1 MIESTISRFYI
12 PELRKLYSQLD
23 VPAETI
29 LRVVAGVAL
38 IIHGSSKIM
47 DPFGSVGMVERLG
60 FYPGLFWS
68 PFLAVTEFF
77 GGIFLT
83 IGFLT
88 RPAALATM
96 IVLLV
101 TVWFHWITAGQGYA
115 GAEKPTLGGPP
126 LFFFAPRGGNR
137 HSVDARI
144 GRPF

>member
-83 IGFLT
+83 F
-88 RPAALATM
+88 ATM
-96 IVLLV
+96 IFLLV
-101 TVWFHWITAGQGYA
+101 AVWFHWITAGQGYA
-115 GAEKPTLGGPP
+115 GAEKSILWATI
-126 LFFFAPRGGNR
+126 LFFFVARGGNR

-144 GRPF
+144 GRQF